1 MKTSLKNKTQ
11 EKKERKKKKKKR
23 KKKRKTE
30 KGMEDREL
38 WGVPYFHPKI
48 LVLIDPSNSL

>member
-11 EKKERKKKKKKR
+11 EKKREK

>member
-1 MKTSLKNKTQ
+1 MKTRKKR
-11 EKKERKKKKKKR
+11 EKK

>member
-11 EKKERKKKKKKR
+11 EKKREK

-38 WGVPYFHPKI
+38 WPFGHFQITVSFIFKVSPDAYPFI
-48 LVLIDPSNSL
+48 WF

>member
-1 MKTSLKNKTQ
+1 MKTRKKR
-11 EKKERKKKKKKR
+11 EKK

-38 WGVPYFHPKI
+38 RGVPYFHPKI

>member
-1 MKTSLKNKTQ
+1 MKTSIKNKTQ
-11 EKKERKKKKKKR
+11 EKKREKKKR
-23 KKKRKTE
+23 KKKKRKTE

-48 LVLIDPSNSL
+48 LVPIDPSNSL